1 MEAARHDDCRRRG
14 NRGPHDPDPCSQL
27 VGDVAV
33 AKEEIEIEIGPDGKV
48 KARTIGIKGP
58 RCLDVAEL
66 LARIVGREES
76 RELTSEYYETEV
88 QQERRIDVRQGR

>member
-1 MEAARHDDCRRRG
+1 M
-14 NRGPHDPDPCSQL
+14 
-27 VGDVAV
+27 